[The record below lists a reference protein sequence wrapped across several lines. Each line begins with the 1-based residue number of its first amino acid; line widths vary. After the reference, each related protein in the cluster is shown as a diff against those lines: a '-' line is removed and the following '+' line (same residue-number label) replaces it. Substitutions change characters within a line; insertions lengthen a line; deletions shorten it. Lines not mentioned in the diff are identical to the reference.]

1 MTLLEIPVVNQG
13 ILSRVGIKRLV
24 MKIANAFKGL
34 AMFNKEGSLILDVPG
49 NLTPTKILERA
60 EADFAQKCCLHE
72 FTHIGDRI
80 TTFYICDWCKRR
92 REGAWQWVTSNM
104 SLPDEYDLLSQSV
117 DALERAVNQ
126 IPMAKL
132 IADYMEIETL
142 AVKPKSEPAIPEK
155 RLPFHLGGQVE
166 RIG

>member
-49 NLTPTKILERA
+49 NLTPTEILKTA

-72 FTHIGDRI
+72 FTYIGDRI
-80 TTFYICDWCKRR
+80 TTFYICDHCKKRR
-92 REGAWQWVTSNM
+92 DGAWQWVRSNRRRI
-104 SLPDEYDLLSQSV
+104 DEYDLFSKSL
-117 DALERAVNQ
+117 DALERAAKQ
-126 IPMAKL
+126 IPMKV
-132 IADYMEIETL
+132 ETEEL
-142 AVKPKSEPAIPEK
+142 PNPRR
-155 RLPFHLGGQVE
+155 RLPFHLGGNIE
-166 RIG
+166 RIS